1 MPYLFLI
8 LIAFWQR
15 LVITKYNEFIL
26 IIKLFISKVMYK
38 NIIFD
43 FIKSQF
49 PIKRIKNHRNKWS
62 NAIII
67 PEGYI
72 RKNRK
77 VYPTKET
84 LNKAMITSDII
95 QIIVNVFGC
104 DEKYANELVINYLTN
119 IRL

>member
-1 MPYLFLI
+1 MPYLFLF
-8 LIAFWQR
+8 LVTFWQR
-15 LVITKYNEFIL
+15 LVIIKYNEIML
-26 IIKLFISKVMYK
+26 IIKLFISKIMNK

-67 PEGYI
+67 PEGYL

-77 VYPTKET
+77 YYPTKES
-84 LNKAMITSDII
+84 LNKAMIASDII
-95 QIIVNVFGC
+95 QIVVNVFGC
-104 DEKYANELVINYLTN
+104 DEKYAEELVISYLTN

>member
-1 MPYLFLI
+1 
-8 LIAFWQR
+8 
-15 LVITKYNEFIL
+15 
-26 IIKLFISKVMYK
+26 MYK

-84 LNKAMITSDII
+84 LNKAMIASDII